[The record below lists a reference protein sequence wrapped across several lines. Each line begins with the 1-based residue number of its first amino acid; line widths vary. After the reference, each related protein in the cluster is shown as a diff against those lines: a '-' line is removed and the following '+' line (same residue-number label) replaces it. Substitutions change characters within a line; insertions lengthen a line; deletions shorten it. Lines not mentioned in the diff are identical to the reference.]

1 MSTNVL
7 GHRIGR
13 RRISTYEKKNRSC
26 LMGKKKKH
34 FLRFLNPGFFIFG
47 SKRWLR
53 DGIFSNFYFELDRKI
68 SETAKSRGSGFE
80 NLENIP
86 SEQSRKS
93 RNPGDRIMKTSKI
106 SLKAQNSGQ
115 GSAIENPEKN
125 PDSGYFLISGFL
137 SPWFLLNLRVSCK
150 IDGIEI
156 FSFEIIT
163 YTLIL
168 FFRIFKLKMKMNF
181 PFRLALQSPTSS
193 K

>member
-1 MSTNVL
+1 MRKYLSTNVL

-13 RRISTYEKKNRSC
+13 RSISTYEKKNRSC

-93 RNPGDRIMKTSKI
+93 RNPGDRIMKTDY
-106 SLKAQNSGQ
+106 
-115 GSAIENPEKN
+115 ENRRDRDFFIWN
-125 PDSGYFLISGFL
+125 HYLYFDS
-137 SPWFLLNLRVSCK
+137 
-150 IDGIEI
+150 
-156 FSFEIIT
+156 
-163 YTLIL
+163 